1 MHNLTGYGPRIITMD
16 SQTIKW
22 LVFNGKAENYP
33 AWSTKFTAYMQ
44 TKGLYKALLGKE
56 IIPEEIAPLAEDAS
70 NEQKT
75 AWDAKV
81 RERNKQIEEI
91 QERNNTVWCHIA
103 LALDNNSLLYI
114 RHDCLSSDGVGD
126 GAKAWRLLQ
135 QRYSNV
141 EKPTVVS
148 LVRQISRLQLDE
160 NEKLSEYFIRAQELM
175 SRLTEAGENISETLF
190 NALVINGLPEKYE
203 HFIVQESFNP
213 AANFTELRTRLQN
226 YDDSRLQRS
235 QAEEDSATAM
245 HSGNTSG
252 NKGPSK
258 PKGDCFV
265 CGYPGHFA
273 KQCSKRNSA
282 FCSKCKKRGH
292 LPKACRSSSK
302 PTTKPN
308 SFSSYSQCM
317 NSGTETSSGT
327 GKPNHLIIDT
337 GCTDHIVTKKEL
349 FENLQPCSIRNVKD
363 PKGNLTPVEGVGDV
377 PVKLH
382 LKDGKEEEMILRN
395 VLYVPTYEVNLL
407 SVNRSVKFGHKFI
420 FSESKAKLMLNHGPQ
435 VDLTKENGLFYL
447 KITFQR
453 SSASYPTTCNT
464 SKATIKGDINLWHQR
479 LGHLNK
485 DDVKRTIGCEDNLK
499 EVCETCAL
507 GKQTS
512 KPVPKE
518 TQNKSQKPLE
528 LVYSDIL
535 GPFEVPSLNGS
546 RYAITFVD
554 EYSKYSVVKF
564 MSKKSEALEKFKEY
578 VAESGSPRRL
588 RTDNGAE
595 YTAKKFTDYC
605 RDSKIKQ
612 EYTVPETPQ
621 QNGVAERFNRTLV
634 EMGRSLLIQAKLP
647 KRYWVRALS
656 TAAHIRNLTVTA
668 NSQGKSPFEL
678 FTGKPPRRNHLRVFG
693 CTAYVMKRK
702 INLRKLDSRSVKA
715 KFIGYDDRS
724 TAYILQEFD
733 SKKVIKARNVI
744 FRESEIQ
751 SFSAKE
757 TISLENPN
765 LVSPNMDFD
774 DDRSKDEDTK
784 IPVQGGVGEN
794 NAAIPVVQN
803 QFEVEGDPNENEV
816 PLPRGSRNRRPP
828 ERYGLPYTFNT
839 TKEDVQEPKSYNE
852 AVNSPQ
858 AENWRKAMQTEYNS
872 LMDNNTWTLVNEP
885 EDQQVL
891 PGKWV
896 YKVKYGAD
904 GQVDKL
910 KARYVAKGYAQVEGL
925 DFFDTYAPT
934 CKPETFR
941 ILLATAAQKDLQL
954 GQMDV
959 KSAYLHSN
967 IEEEIYLEQ
976 PQGFVKKANSGQK
989 LVCKLN
995 KSIYGL
1001 KQAAKNWYEALTSLL
1016 LKEGFKRSRNDYC
1029 LFVRKEEDETFSYVL
1044 VWVDD
1049 IVVAGATEEAV
1060 NEIKS
1065 MLNENFKMDDRGA
1078 LNWFLGMQILRSHD
1092 KITVDQKKYIET
1104 VLQQFN
1110 MSDCKAVATP
1120 GEVNLK
1126 LVKSDDEEQKLV
1138 DPKLYRSLV
1147 GSLLFIGKQTRPDI
1161 LHIVNQ
1167 LSRFLDKPNESHW
1180 KAAKHVL
1187 RYLKGT
1193 IDLRLTFLKNSN
1205 SDIIGDSDADWSGDL
1220 NDRKSTTGY
1229 YFKFEGNGGA
1239 ISWEVKKQAT
1249 VALSSAEAEY
1259 QAMAAAVQEAI
1270 YLRAL
1275 LEDFGLPMKKP
1286 IDIGEDN
1293 QSCIKMCHNPVMH
1306 KRSKHIDTKLHFI
1319 RERVENKEVKIHYVP
1334 TEEMTADILT
1344 KSLPRVKVQ
1353 KHRTVL
1359 LGN

>member
-91 QERNNTVWCHIA
+91 KERNNTVWCHIA

-175 SRLTEAGENISETLF
+175 SQLTEAGENISETLF

-235 QAEEDSATAM
+235 QAEDSATAM

-252 NKGPSK
+252 NKGLSK

-273 KQCSKRNSA
+273 KQCSKRSSA

-317 NSGTETSSGT
+317 NSGTEASSGT

-337 GCTDHIVTKKEL
+337 GCTDHIVTQKEL

-395 VLYVPTYEVNLL
+395 FLYVPTYEVNLL
-407 SVNRSVKFGHKFI
+407 SVNRSIKFGHKFI
-420 FSESKAKLMLNHGPQ
+420 FNESKAKLMLNHGPQ
-435 VDLTKENGLFYL
+435 VDLTEENGLFYL
-447 KITFQR
+447 KITFQG
-453 SSASYPTTCNT
+453 SSASHPTTCNT

-605 RDSKIKQ
+605 RDSRIKQ

-621 QNGVAERFNRTLV
+621 QNRVAERFNQTLV

-816 PLPRGSRNRRPP
+816 PLPRGSRNRLPP

-839 TKEDVQEPKSYNE
+839 TKEGVQEPK
-852 AVNSPQ
+852 
-858 AENWRKAMQTEYNS
+858 
-872 LMDNNTWTLVNEP
+872 
-885 EDQQVL
+885 
-891 PGKWV
+891 
-896 YKVKYGAD
+896 
-904 GQVDKL
+904 
-910 KARYVAKGYAQVEGL
+910 
-925 DFFDTYAPT
+925 T
-934 CKPETFR
+934 CKNPSRTTKQLIHR
-941 ILLATAAQKDLQL
+941 KQK
-954 GQMDV
+954 
-959 KSAYLHSN
+959 
-967 IEEEIYLEQ
+967 
-976 PQGFVKKANSGQK
+976 
-989 LVCKLN
+989 
-995 KSIYGL
+995 
-1001 KQAAKNWYEALTSLL
+1001 
-1016 LKEGFKRSRNDYC
+1016 
-1029 LFVRKEEDETFSYVL
+1029 
-1044 VWVDD
+1044 
-1049 IVVAGATEEAV
+1049 
-1060 NEIKS
+1060 
-1065 MLNENFKMDDRGA
+1065 
-1078 LNWFLGMQILRSHD
+1078 
-1092 KITVDQKKYIET
+1092 
-1104 VLQQFN
+1104 
-1110 MSDCKAVATP
+1110 
-1120 GEVNLK
+1120 
-1126 LVKSDDEEQKLV
+1126 
-1138 DPKLYRSLV
+1138 
-1147 GSLLFIGKQTRPDI
+1147 
-1161 LHIVNQ
+1161 
-1167 LSRFLDKPNESHW
+1167 
-1180 KAAKHVL
+1180 
-1187 RYLKGT
+1187 
-1193 IDLRLTFLKNSN
+1193 
-1205 SDIIGDSDADWSGDL
+1205 
-1220 NDRKSTTGY
+1220 
-1229 YFKFEGNGGA
+1229 
-1239 ISWEVKKQAT
+1239 
-1249 VALSSAEAEY
+1249 
-1259 QAMAAAVQEAI
+1259 
-1270 YLRAL
+1270 
-1275 LEDFGLPMKKP
+1275 
-1286 IDIGEDN
+1286 IGEKPCK
-1293 QSCIKMCHNPVMH
+1293 QS
-1306 KRSKHIDTKLHFI
+1306 T
-1319 RERVENKEVKIHYVP
+1319 IH
-1334 TEEMTADILT
+1334 
-1344 KSLPRVKVQ
+1344 
-1353 KHRTVL
+1353 
-1359 LGN
+1359 

>member
-1 MHNLTGYGPRIITMD
+1 M
-16 SQTIKW
+16 
-22 LVFNGKAENYP
+22 
-33 AWSTKFTAYMQ
+33 
-44 TKGLYKALLGKE
+44 
-56 IIPEEIAPLAEDAS
+56 
-70 NEQKT
+70 
-75 AWDAKV
+75 
-81 RERNKQIEEI
+81 
-91 QERNNTVWCHIA
+91 
-103 LALDNNSLLYI
+103 
-114 RHDCLSSDGVGD
+114 
-126 GAKAWRLLQ
+126 
-135 QRYSNV
+135 
-141 EKPTVVS
+141 
-148 LVRQISRLQLDE
+148 
-160 NEKLSEYFIRAQELM
+160 
-175 SRLTEAGENISETLF
+175 
-190 NALVINGLPEKYE
+190 
-203 HFIVQESFNP
+203 
-213 AANFTELRTRLQN
+213 
-226 YDDSRLQRS
+226 
-235 QAEEDSATAM
+235 
-245 HSGNTSG
+245 
-252 NKGPSK
+252 
-258 PKGDCFV
+258 
-265 CGYPGHFA
+265 
-273 KQCSKRNSA
+273 
-282 FCSKCKKRGH
+282 
-292 LPKACRSSSK
+292 
-302 PTTKPN
+302 
-308 SFSSYSQCM
+308 
-317 NSGTETSSGT
+317 
-327 GKPNHLIIDT
+327 
-337 GCTDHIVTKKEL
+337 
-349 FENLQPCSIRNVKD
+349 
-363 PKGNLTPVEGVGDV
+363 
-377 PVKLH
+377 
-382 LKDGKEEEMILRN
+382 KDGKEEEMILRN

-420 FSESKAKLMLNHGPQ
+420 FNESKAKLMLNHGPQ

-535 GPFEVPSLNGS
+535 GPFEIPSLNGS

-595 YTAKKFTDYC
+595 YTAKKFTDYS

-715 KFIGYDDRS
+715 KFIVYDDRS

-852 AVNSPQ
+852 AVNSPR

-967 IEEEIYLEQ
+967 IEEGIYLEQ

-1029 LFVRKEEDETFSYVL
+1029 LFVRKEEDGTFSYVL

-1049 IVVAGATEEAV
+1049 IVVAGATKEAV

-1239 ISWEVKKQAT
+1239 TSWEVKKQAT